1 MGKMSR
7 VLRCNN
13 CGEILQSDNINLP
26 GYIPSLIQKDTNRV
40 LYCENCYQK
49 RKVNRGELSSSIDD
63 NSFKIL
69 SDARKNNSLIVLIID
84 IFSFNGVIKK
94 TIIDLIKDI
103 PLIIVANKKD
113 LLPLK
118 SNDEQIIK
126 FIKSRFNEY
135 EIEPLDILIIS
146 TNKGYNFEAIKE
158 KIKNH
163 AENKNVYIIGEK
175 GSGKT
180 AIINRLLKTYKNT
193 TNRPIQTSK
202 YKDIDVKVL
211 TMPIDEHTNAYELD
225 GFSLDDSIYGAL
237 ERNIV
242 SRYILL
248 KKCVKARKFHLK
260 EGDTLLLGGIA
271 MIALK
276 QGDNSEIKAY
286 FNDKIEIKKMPLSK
300 EKIFFKTNLINK
312 NLLPVSDLLQDFSN
326 FDLFQYEMENDNL
339 DHEIG
344 IKGLGFIIFKGL
356 GQTIYIM
363 VPKGVAIKEGI
374 PRLC

>member
-26 GYIPSLIQKDTNRV
+26 GYIPTLILKDTNRI

-69 SDARKNNSLIVLIID
+69 SDAKNNNSLIVLIID
-84 IFSFNGVIKK
+84 IFAFNGVIKK
-94 TIIDLIKDI
+94 TIIDLIKDVS
-103 PLIIVANKKD
+103 LIIVANKKD

-118 SNDEQIIK
+118 SSDEQIIK
-126 FIKSRFNEY
+126 FIKSRFKEY
-135 EIEPLDILIIS
+135 EIDPLDVLIIS
-146 TNKGYNFEAIKE
+146 TNKGYNFETIKE
-158 KIKNH
+158 KIKTH
-163 AENKNVYIIGEK
+163 AKNKNVYIIGGK

-193 TNRPIQTSK
+193 TNRPIQTIK
-202 YKDIDVKVL
+202 YKDIDAKVL
-211 TMPIDEHTNAYELD
+211 TMPIDDNTNAYELD

-237 ERNIV
+237 ERNIINKYV
-242 SRYILL
+242 LL

-260 EGDTLLLGGIA
+260 ENDTLLLGGIA
-271 MIALK
+271 MIGLK
-276 QGDNSEIKAY
+276 QGKNSEIKAY
-286 FNDKIEIKKMPLSK
+286 FNEKIEIKKMPLSK

-339 DHEIG
+339 DHEIA

>member
-26 GYIPSLIQKDTNRV
+26 GYIPSLIQKDANRI

-84 IFSFNGVIKK
+84 IFAFNGVIKK

-146 TNKGYNFEAIKE
+146 TNRGYNFETIKE

-180 AIINRLLKTYKNT
+180 AIINKLLKSYKNT

-242 SRYILL
+242 NKYILL

-271 MIALK
+271 MIGLK